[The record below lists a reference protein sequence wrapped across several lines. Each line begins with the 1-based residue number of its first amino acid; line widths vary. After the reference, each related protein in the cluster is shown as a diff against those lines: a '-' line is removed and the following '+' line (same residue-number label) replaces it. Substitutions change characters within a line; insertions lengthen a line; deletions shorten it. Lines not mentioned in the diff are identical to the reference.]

1 MYILL
6 LFGALASILASI
18 FLSGATSVNDLVN
31 WQLPILKTVNW
42 LGTSKTLPST
52 SVPATWNG
60 FGYLFNITVGTPP
73 QNLTVLS
80 DWAWVTLFT
89 RSARCEGRYD
99 PAHCVAEGQS
109 YFDER
114 ASTTYSNRTA
124 LPRLRWD
131 TSLYSPDFTVN
142 YATDTVCINNPS
154 NTSSMCTAP
163 ATTIQVS
170 DFPFAGHYVP
180 PVPFGGI
187 FGLAP
192 VIPGLNATYHPTHY
206 QAWKQ
211 GRSGAQIGFNSCA
224 KLSSRGF
231 CHGGDAQFVFGGT
244 DATLYDAD
252 KMRWYP
258 IVTPPWLGDEMF
270 LPIKPSIWNFWAAPW
285 TGGWIAETFP
295 DGSQRWSKNYAVP
308 FPATAL
314 NKDFLPADH
323 SDRRYRR
330 GSPRYNPATGE
341 ELVTP
346 LAVLDDGS
354 EGLGVPVTANQY
366 AELVRLTGG
375 RKADAETRA
384 AIAAQWTSSTTGM
397 STQEWYVIDCAP
409 GNFPELVYEFDRRG
423 NYSVGPEDYVQ
434 EIYATGQCYL
444 NAHVWEHSRTE
455 TGDATVI
462 SVGDGIL
469 KGLYVVLDFERNV
482 FGLAPLKRV

>member
-1 MYILL
+1 MYVLL

-18 FLSGATSVNDLVN
+18 FLSGTASVNNLVN
-31 WQLPILKTVNW
+31 WQSPFVTKLGW
-42 LGTSKTLPST
+42 LGSSKSLPSV
-52 SVPATWNG
+52 SVPANWNG

-73 QNLTVLS
+73 QSLTVLS

-99 PAHCVAEGQS
+99 PAHCVAAGQS

-114 ASTTYSNRTA
+114 ASTSYSNQTI

-142 YATDTVCINNPS
+142 YATDTVCINHPD
-154 NTSSMCTAP
+154 NTSHICTTP
-163 ATTIQVS
+163 STTIQVS

-211 GRSGAQIGFNSCA
+211 GRAGAQIGFNSCA
-224 KLSSRGF
+224 KLSSKRF
-231 CHGGDAQFVFGGT
+231 CHGGDAKFVFGGT
-244 DATLYDAD
+244 DPSLYDAD
-252 KMRWYP
+252 QVIWYP

-270 LPIKPSIWNFWAAPW
+270 LPIKPSIWNFWATRW
-285 TGGWIAETFP
+285 TGGWIVEPEPRP
-295 DGSQRWSKNYAVP
+295 DGEKRWSSSSSSSSPTNYA
-308 FPATAL
+308 L
-314 NKDFLPADH
+314 I
-323 SDRRYRR
+323 
-330 GSPRYNPATGE
+330 
-341 ELVTP
+341 TP

-354 EGLGVPVTANQY
+354 EGLGVPVTARQY
-366 AELVRLTGG
+366 AELVRRTGG
-375 RKADAETRA
+375 RKADAATRA

-397 STQEWYVIDCAP
+397 ATQDWYVVDCATD
-409 GNFPELVYEFDRRG
+409 GRPELVYEFDRRG
-423 NYSVGPEDYVQ
+423 NYSVGAQEYVQ
-434 EIYATGQCYL
+434 KIYETGECYL

-455 TGDATVI
+455 SGDATVI

>member
-6 LFGALASILASI
+6 LLGALASILASI
-18 FLSGATSVNDLVN
+18 FLSSATSVNNLFN
-31 WQLPILKTVNW
+31 WQLPIVNQLGW
-42 LGTSKTLPST
+42 LGTSKPLPST

-114 ASTTYSNRTA
+114 ASTTYSNQTT
-124 LPRLRWD
+124 LPRLRWE

-142 YATDTVCINNPS
+142 YATDTVCIHSPHNPS
-154 NTSSMCTAP
+154 SLCTSP
-163 ATTIQVS
+163 ATTLQVS
-170 DFPFAGHYVP
+170 DFPFAGHHVP

-192 VIPGLNATYHPTHY
+192 VIPGVNATFHPTHY
-206 QAWKQ
+206 QAWQQ
-211 GRSGAQIGFNSCA
+211 GRAGAQIGFNSCA

-244 DATLYDAD
+244 DTTLYDAD
-252 KMRWYP
+252 AVVWYP
-258 IVTPPWLGDEMF
+258 IVTPAWLGDEMF

-285 TGGWIAETFP
+285 TGAWIAETGP
-295 DGSQRWSKNYAVP
+295 DGRTPRWSPNYA
-308 FPATAL
+308 AL
-314 NKDFLPADH
+314 L
-323 SDRRYRR
+323 
-330 GSPRYNPATGE
+330 
-341 ELVTP
+341 TP

-366 AELVRLTGG
+366 AALVRRVRG
-375 RKADAETRA
+375 RKADAATRA

-397 STQEWYVIDCAP
+397 ATQDWYLVDCAAE
-409 GNFPELVYEFDRRG
+409 GFPELVYELDRRG
-423 NYSVGPEDYVQ
+423 NYSVAPEDYVQ
-434 EIYATGQCYL
+434 VIYATGECYL

>member
-1 MYILL
+1 MYVLL

-18 FLSGATSVNDLVN
+18 FLSGTTSVNNLVN
-31 WQLPILKTVNW
+31 WQSPIVNKLGW
-42 LGTSKTLPST
+42 LGSSKPLPSI

-73 QNLTVLS
+73 QSLTVLS

-114 ASTTYSNRTA
+114 ASTSYSDQTA

-142 YATDTVCINNPS
+142 YATDTVCINHPD
-154 NTSSMCTAP
+154 NTSHICTTP
-163 ATTIQVS
+163 QTTIQVS

-211 GRSGAQIGFNSCA
+211 GRTGAQIGFNSCA
-224 KLSSRGF
+224 KLSSKKF
-231 CHGGDAQFVFGGT
+231 CHGGDAKFVFGGT
-244 DATLYDAD
+244 DTSLYDAD
-252 KMRWYP
+252 QVIWYP

-270 LPIKPSIWNFWAAPW
+270 LPIKPSIWNFWATPW
-285 TGGWIAETFP
+285 TGGWIVETLP
-295 DGSQRWSKNYAVP
+295 DGEKRWSTNYAVP

-323 SDRRYRR
+323 SDRKFRS
-330 GSPRYNPATGE
+330 GSPRYNST

-354 EGLGVPVTANQY
+354 EGLGVPVTASQY
-366 AELVRLTGG
+366 VELVRLTGG
-375 RKADAETRA
+375 RKADAPTRA

-397 STQEWYVIDCAP
+397 ATQDWYLIDCTTK
-409 GNFPELVYEFDRRG
+409 GLPELVYEFDRRG
-423 NYSVGPEDYVQ
+423 NYSVGAEEYVQ
-434 EIYATGQCYL
+434 KIEATGECYL